1 MVVWMIRSSGNHAI
15 AGIWHEGTDLHSPDT
30 PVIKVE
36 RGKRQYALF
45 AGLAANNGA
54 AAVHVS
60 ENGAKSFGD
69 RYARNLAVTAEPI
82 PAGWSAVGFTF
93 DNDRNTVTAYLNGK
107 ANEYWISNPGK
118 HPFFQWPARGWTQAQ
133 LHQMPGLQDGEDP
146 TFPHDQFYTP
156 PEGKPRRRSLIE
168 RTGAVRVE
176 LHEFA
181 FTKVRVTLQGRKV
194 LSRELVGLKANPYWF
209 GHDLYAPATPLD
221 GGPFTIGR
229 VIHTS
234 RSNGITGWIGGVA
247 VFGRALSPR
256 DMRRLASITTMQTL
270 HAGSIQNQ

>member
-1 MVVWMIRSSGNHAI
+1 VN
-15 AGIWHEGTDLHSPDT
+15 
-30 PVIKVE
+30 VE

-93 DNDRNTVTAYLNGK
+93 DNDRNIATAYLNGK
-107 ANEYWISNPGK
+107 ANEYWISNPEK
-118 HPFFQWPARGWTQAQ
+118 HPFFQWPAKGWIQAQ
-133 LHQMPGLQDGEDP
+133 LHRMPRLQNGEDP
-146 TFPHDQFYTP
+146 AFPLDQFYTP

-168 RTGAVRVE
+168 RTAAVRVE

-181 FTKVRVTLQGRKV
+181 FTKVRVTLQGKIV
-194 LSRELVGLKANPYWF
+194 LSRELVALKANPYWV
-209 GHDLYAPATPLD
+209 GHDLYAPATSQD

-270 HAGSIQNQ
+270 HAGSIQNQQLSSWHTSCKQNDGEDVKCTFPSEL